1 MQKCSGG
8 GYNNGMKFKP
18 LFVFA
23 IFLFSITLLS
33 SAKLVFADSTSG
45 YAWSENSAWI
55 DFSQV
60 TVSSSVLSGYA
71 YSPNIGWISLNCDN
85 TSSCGT
91 VDYKVTNTSGTLSG
105 YAWSENTGYVDF
117 SKATISTSTGI
128 FSGYAY
134 SPNTGW
140 MSLNCSNTS
149 SCGTVDYKV
158 TSAWRPPTSPAP
170 SSGYSSGGGR
180 IITQC
185 NNGVDDDHDGT
196 IDLADPDCKGS
207 YLTASEGQI
216 VISTLPTTL
225 PSATCALNFTQTLKL
240 TIPRMNN
247 VNVKLLQTC
256 LNTKV
261 SSLPLIL
268 DGIFGQKSK
277 QAVILFQKNN
287 NIKIDGIVGPITR
300 GLLIK

>member
-1 MQKCSGG
+1 
-8 GYNNGMKFKP
+8 MKLKP
-18 LFVFA
+18 LFVFG
-23 IFLFSITLLS
+23 IFIFSITFLS
-33 SAKLVFADSTSG
+33 SAKLALADSTSG
-45 YAWSENSAWI
+45 YAWSENSGWI

-71 YSPNIGWISLNCDN
+71 YSPNIGWISLNCAN

-91 VDYKVTNTSGTLSG
+91 VDYKVSNASGTLSG

-117 SKATISTSTGI
+117 SQATINTSTGI

-134 SPNTGW
+134 SPNIGW
-140 MSLNCSNTS
+140 ISLNCANTS

-158 TSAWRPPTSPAP
+158 TTAWRPPVTPAP

-185 NNGVDDDHDGT
+185 DNGVDDDHDGK

-207 YLTASEGQI
+207 YLTASEGAI
-216 VISTLPTTL
+216 VIATLPTTPPVSTSCTL
-225 PSATCALNFTQTLKL
+225 TFTQVLKL
-240 TIPRMNN
+240 TTPRMNN
-247 VNVKLLQTC
+247 ANVKLLQTC

-261 SSLPLIL
+261 SSPPLIT
-268 DGIFGQKSK
+268 DGIFGMKSK
-277 QAVILFQKNN
+277 QAVITFQKNN
-287 NIKIDGIVGPITR
+287 NLKADGIVGIITR
-300 GLLIK
+300 NKLNSK